1 MSEQALRK
9 QLLLERVRANREM
22 LRLEVDAVRGKF
34 DTVRSL
40 VKVGAGFLP
49 QVGTVAATAAGAVGA
64 SKARAGGVV
73 GLAALAPIVIAVA
86 KLVINW
92 NTRRPPK
99 KKRGS
104 EPAEQAAP
112 AE

>member
-9 QLLLERVRANREM
+9 QLLLERVQSNREL

-34 DTVRSL
+34 DVVRSL
-40 VKVGAGFLP
+40 VKAGSGFLP

-64 SKARAGGVV
+64 NKARAGGVV

-86 KLVINW
+86 KLVISW
-92 NTRRPPK
+92 NKSRMPGK
-99 KKRGS
+99 NDQGD
-104 EPAEQAAP
+104 
-112 AE
+112 

>member
-34 DTVRSL
+34 DVVRSV
-40 VKVGAGFLP
+40 VKVGSSFLP
-49 QVGTVAATAAGAVGA
+49 QVGTVAAAAAGAVGA
-64 SKARAGGVV
+64 TKARAGGVI

-86 KLVINW
+86 KLVISW
-92 NTRRPPK
+92 NKHRTPGK
-99 KKRGS
+99 KNGGD
-104 EPAEQAAP
+104 PAEQVAP